1 MKQHIA
7 KMLVKVGDLAAKNA
21 VCAAS
26 PSRCFQPKEPKAA
39 REKYLRKML
48 EK

>member
-1 MKQHIA
+1 MKQHLA
-7 KMLVKVGDLAAKNA
+7 KILVRIGDLAAKNA

-26 PSRCFQPKEPKAA
+26 PGRCFQAKEPKAA
-39 REKYLRKML
+39 REKYLQKMS

>member
-1 MKQHIA
+1 MKQYIV
-7 KMLVKVGDLAAKNA
+7 KMLVKVGDLVAKNA

-26 PSRCFQPKEPKAA
+26 PGRCFQAKEPKAA
-39 REKYLRKML
+39 REKYLQKMS

>member
-7 KMLVKVGDLAAKNA
+7 KMLVKVGDFAAKNA

-26 PSRCFQPKEPKAA
+26 PSRCFQPEEPKT
-39 REKYLRKML
+39 ECPNKW
-48 EK
+48 ENQV

>member
-21 VCAAS
+21 VCAVS

-39 REKYLRKML
+39 REKYLRKMS